1 MRAISPQVLVFIA
14 IFSCIFS
21 QFFIWYEVRG
31 PMNLIISS
39 VLRKLGSCIYK
50 CLGNTMLTSFSIH
63 KRDLFPFRS
72 SQFQVFFT
80 PILSVISKYYAPSY
94 FRHCLVEL
102 NPFLVQNITCSICHL
117 LKSLGLY
124 HVLSSEILMLAFPP
138 TLSPHLMTLSG
149 IMPNT

>member
-1 MRAISPQVLVFIA
+1 MFLLPVFLVSYLRILCQSEGHENLPISPQVLVFIA

-80 PILSVISKYYAPSY
+80 PILSVISKYYAPS
-94 FRHCLVEL
+94 LTSGIVWW
-102 NPFLVQNITCSICHL
+102 NSTPFWCKTL
-117 LKSLGLY
+117 
-124 HVLSSEILMLAFPP
+124 HVLYV
-138 TLSPHLMTLSG
+138 TC
-149 IMPNT
+149 

>member
-1 MRAISPQVLVFIA
+1 MFLLPVFLVSYLRILCQSEGHENLPISPQVLVFIA

-63 KRDLFPFRS
+63 KHEIFSHLDLHNFKCFS
-72 SQFQVFFT
+72 L
-80 PILSVISKYYAPSY
+80 PILSVISKYYAPS
-94 FRHCLVEL
+94 LTSGIVWW
-102 NPFLVQNITCSICHL
+102 NSTPFWCKTL
-117 LKSLGLY
+117 
-124 HVLSSEILMLAFPP
+124 HVLYV
-138 TLSPHLMTLSG
+138 TC
-149 IMPNT
+149 

>member
-1 MRAISPQVLVFIA
+1 MFLLPVFLVSYLRILCQSEGHENLPTSPQVLVFIA

-80 PILSVISKYYAPSY
+80 PILSVISKYYAPS
-94 FRHCLVEL
+94 LTSGIVWW
-102 NPFLVQNITCSICHL
+102 NSTPFWCKTL
-117 LKSLGLY
+117 
-124 HVLSSEILMLAFPP
+124 HVLYV
-138 TLSPHLMTLSG
+138 TC
-149 IMPNT
+149 